1 MKQLK
6 KTLTN
11 TDLSKLAKKYNVKL
25 NGIYM
30 KDELNENN
38 LTDGNYIMN
47 LQNHDQGGTHWTAFI
62 KHGQN
67 IFYCD
72 SYGQY
77 PPQNEFNLFNK
88 FHHIYILAEDLQDYN
103 SELCGWF
110 ALFFIIW
117 MNKKSGLSRFKSYLN
132 NFSHNILKKMIQY

>member
-1 MKQLK
+1 MEHL
-6 KTLTN
+6 
-11 TDLSKLAKKYNVKL
+11 
-25 NGIYM
+25 
-30 KDELNENN
+30 
-38 LTDGNYIMN
+38 
-47 LQNHDQGGTHWTAFI
+47 DQGGTHWTAFI

-77 PPQNEFNLFNK
+77 PPQNEFNLFNQ
-88 FHHIYILAEDLQDYN
+88 FHHIYILSEDLQDYN

-117 MNKKSGLSRFKSYLN
+117 MDKNPSLKRFKSYLN
-132 NFSHNILKKMIQY
+132 NFSHNPRENDSILLNIYNSFSK